1 MLLTLARGRQQR
13 LPFGQLV
20 LAAAI
25 ALWAVLM
32 IALGQGDMAVRAP
45 VTRGTMETAVA
56 FAALFGA
63 LVMLLFPQQASGRRL
78 WWLAAALI
86 VIGISAIAFGV
97 SRQFTDSNEPA
108 TASAYAWLSTRF
120 VASLFLCFAV
130 AGAPPAARRRRAVVV
145 VALLGAAWCIAVEL
159 ASPLLPVLIHGS
171 TASEQAYASGVR
183 SGLTVGYWLIS
194 CVPLALAIGAMLR
207 APKVAREGEV
217 QWWFAP
223 AVILFAA
230 GQVHGELWP
239 SAYTSIITLADLLRL
254 AFVLLVAAGAAITLL
269 RVADEREAMLALEQT
284 RTREL
289 GELAEAQRDVTAIV
303 THELAAPLGAIRR
316 LVDTVGTGELSPPEQ
331 VRAMVMIEA
340 EAGMLS
346 ALVAD
351 IQSLAVADRA
361 EFPIDLQPV
370 RLSELLRTAA
380 VFAESLPGYHPLQ
393 MDVDLPDEQEVMA
406 DSQRIAQV
414 LRNLV
419 GNAAKFSNPGSPVG
433 LKASPSEE
441 NLVSVE
447 VIDQG
452 WGIAEDDLSRIFEK
466 YRRGSLH
473 DGPLPSGLG
482 VGLYLSQRIVEAHGS
497 HIHVESEP
505 GKGSTFRFELKSAP

>member
-13 LPFGQLV
+13 LPSTQLV
-20 LAAAI
+20 LATAI
-25 ALWAVLM
+25 ALWAGLIIV
-32 IALGQGDMAVRAP
+32 LGQGELAARAP

-86 VIGISAIAFGV
+86 VIGLSAIAFGA
-97 SRQFTDSNEPA
+97 SRQFTGSDQPA
-108 TASAYAWLSTRF
+108 SASAYAWLATRF

-130 AGAPPAARRRRAVVV
+130 AGAPPPARRRRAVVV
-145 VALLGAAWCIAVEL
+145 AALLGAAFCIAVEL

-171 TASEQAYASGVR
+171 TASEAAYATGVR
-183 SGLTVGYWLIS
+183 GGLTAAYWIIS
-194 CVPLALAIGAMLR
+194 CVPLALAIAAMLR

-217 QWWFAP
+217 QWWFGP
-223 AVILFAA
+223 AVVLFAA

-239 SAYTSIITLADLLRL
+239 SAYTSIITLSDLLRL

-289 GELAEAQRDVTAIV
+289 GELAEAHRDVTAIV
-303 THELAAPLGAIRR
+303 SHELAAPLGAIRR

-331 VRAMVMIEA
+331 GRALVMIEA

-351 IQSLAVADRA
+351 IQSLTVADRG
-361 EFPIDLQPV
+361 EFPVDLQPV
-370 RLSELLRTAA
+370 RLSELVRTAA
-380 VFAESLPGYHPLQ
+380 VFAESLPGYHPLH
-393 MDVDLPDEQEVMA
+393 VEVELPDECDVMA
-406 DSQRIAQV
+406 DPQRLAQV

-419 GNAAKFSNPGSPVG
+419 GNAAKFSNPGSPIG
-433 LKASPSEE
+433 LRASPSEADC
-441 NLVSVE
+441 VAVE
-447 VIDQG
+447 VSDEG
-452 WGIAEDDLSRIFEK
+452 WGIADGDLGRIFEK
-466 YRRGSLH
+466 YRRGSV
-473 DGPLPSGLG
+473 DGPRPGGLG
-482 VGLYLSQRIVEAHGS
+482 VGLYISQRIVEAHES
-497 HIHVESEP
+497 RIEVESEP
-505 GKGSTFRFELKSAP
+505 GKGSTFRFELKSVQ

>member
-1 MLLTLARGRQQR
+1 MLLTLARGQQQR
-13 LPFGQLV
+13 LPSAQLV
-20 LAAAI
+20 LAAVI
-25 ALWAVLM
+25 ALWAGLM
-32 IALGQGDMAVRAP
+32 IALGQGDLAVRAP

-63 LVMLLFPQQASGRRL
+63 LVMLLFPQQATGRRL

-86 VIGISAIAFGV
+86 VIGVSAIAFGA

-108 TASAYAWLSTRF
+108 SASAYAWLSTRL

-145 VALLGAAWCIAVEL
+145 VALVGAAWCIAVEL

-171 TASEQAYASGVR
+171 TASEQAYAAGVR
-183 SGLTVGYWLIS
+183 GGLTAAYWITS

-207 APKVAREGEV
+207 APKVAREDGM
-217 QWWFAP
+217 QWWFVP

-239 SAYTSIITLADLLRL
+239 SAYTSIITLSDLLRL
-254 AFVLLVAAGAAITLL
+254 AFVLLVAGAAAITLL

-289 GELAEAQRDVTAIV
+289 GELAETHRDVTAIV

-351 IQSLAVADRA
+351 IQSLAVADRV
-361 EFPIDLQPV
+361 EFRVDLQPV
-370 RLSELLRTAA
+370 RLSEVVRTAA
-380 VFAESLPGYHPLQ
+380 VYAE
-393 MDVDLPDEQEVMA
+393 
-406 DSQRIAQV
+406 
-414 LRNLV
+414 
-419 GNAAKFSNPGSPVG
+419 
-433 LKASPSEE
+433 
-441 NLVSVE
+441 
-447 VIDQG
+447 
-452 WGIAEDDLSRIFEK
+452 
-466 YRRGSLH
+466 
-473 DGPLPSGLG
+473 
-482 VGLYLSQRIVEAHGS
+482 
-497 HIHVESEP
+497 
-505 GKGSTFRFELKSAP
+505 